1 MPTVKLTEDIQPLT
15 AFRANVASFVEQVR
29 STRRPIVL
37 TQYGRSAAVLLGV
50 ADYEALVE
58 EIEVL
63 RDIHISESELAE
75 GKGIPHE
82 VVATELLEVVR
93 SRLAE

>member
-1 MPTVKLTEDIQPLT
+1 MTRVRPTEDIQPLT
-15 AFRANVASFVEQVR
+15 AFRANVAAFVDQVR
-29 STRRPIVL
+29 ATHRPLIL
-37 TQYGRSAAVLLGV
+37 TQHGRSAAVLLGA

-58 EIEVL
+58 ELEIL
-63 RDIHISESELAE
+63 RDIQISERELAE

-82 VVATELLEVVR
+82 QVVQELRALVR